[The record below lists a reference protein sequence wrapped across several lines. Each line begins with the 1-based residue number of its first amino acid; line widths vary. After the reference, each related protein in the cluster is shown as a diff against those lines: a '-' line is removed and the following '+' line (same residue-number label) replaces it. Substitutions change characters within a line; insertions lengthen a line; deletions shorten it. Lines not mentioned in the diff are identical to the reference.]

1 MSQQQLLL
9 VLAGVH
15 LVYLC
20 AAVYF
25 TRATARRVLGALVG
39 GVAVAAV
46 GYGVELACQALGLW
60 YYPSDDT
67 GRGPLLMYPSLAFL
81 WATLALIGW
90 RVVRRFGW
98 RGEVVFLAAVALLG
112 TLRDYFVAEQA
123 LGAIVLAPGV
133 TTVLVEIV
141 CWAGQTAL
149 TQALMWLVAG
159 PAAADR
165 LARRRWES
173 AEPGATVDGGG
184 GRKECWMVYVYLAIA
199 IVSEVVATS
208 ALKASESFTKPLPSL
223 LVVVGYWVAFYFLSV
238 CLDSMSVGV
247 VYAMWSGLGVV
258 LVTAA
263 AAILYQQVPDVWAV
277 VGMALIVAG
286 VLVLNLLSKS
296 AAH

>member
-1 MSQQQLLL
+1 MAMSPQELLL
-9 VLAGVH
+9 VGAGVH

-112 TLRDYFVAEQA
+112 TLRDYFVAGQA
-123 LGAIVLAPGV
+123 LGGIVLAPGA

-173 AEPGATVDGGG
+173 AEPRATAD
-184 GRKECWMVYVYLAIA
+184 RPRWMVYVYRAIA

-208 ALKASESFTKPLPSL
+208 ALKAAESFTKPLPIL
-223 LVVVGYWVAFYFLSV
+223 LVVVGYGVAFYFFSV
-238 CLDSMSVGV
+238 CLESISVGV
-247 VYAMWSGLGVV
+247 AYAMWSGLGIV

-296 AAH
+296 VAH

>member
-1 MSQQQLLL
+1 MSQELLL
-9 VLAGVH
+9 VVAGWH

-81 WATLALIGW
+81 WAMLALIGW

-98 RGEVVFLAAVALLG
+98 RGEVVFLAAVALLF
-112 TLRDYFVAEQA
+112 TLRDYAGQE
-123 LGAIVLAPGV
+123 LGVIVLAPGV
-133 TTVLVEIV
+133 TTVLVDIV

-173 AEPGATVDGGG
+173 AEPGATADRPRDQGS
-184 GRKECWMVYVYLAIA
+184 MVYVYLAIA
-199 IVSEVVATS
+199 IVGEVIATS
-208 ALKASESFTKPLPSL
+208 SLKAAESFTKPLPSL
-223 LVVVGYWVAFYFLSV
+223 LVVVGYGVAFYFMSV
-238 CLDSMSVGV
+238 CLESMSVGV

-296 AAH
+296 VAH

>member
-1 MSQQQLLL
+1 MSPQELLL
-9 VLAGVH
+9 VGAGVH

-60 YYPSDDT
+60 YFPSDDT
-67 GRGPLLMYPSLAFL
+67 GRGPLLMYPALAIL

-98 RGEVVFLAAVALLG
+98 RGEAVFLASVALLG
-112 TLRDYFVAEQA
+112 TLRDYFVAEP

-133 TTVLVEIV
+133 TTVLVDIV
-141 CWAGQTAL
+141 YWAGQTAL
-149 TQALMWLVAG
+149 TQGLMWLVAG
-159 PAAADR
+159 SAAADR
-165 LARRRWES
+165 LARRPWER
-173 AEPGATVDGGG
+173 AEPVASANP
-184 GRKECWMVYVYLAIA
+184 RWMVYVYLAIA

-208 ALKASESFTKPLPSL
+208 ALKASESFTKSLPSL
-223 LVVVGYWVAFYFLSV
+223 LVVAGYGVAFYFLSV
-238 CLDSMSVGV
+238 CLESISVGV

-258 LVTAA
+258 LVTAV

-296 AAH
+296 VAH

>member
-1 MSQQQLLL
+1 MSPQQLLL
-9 VLAGVH
+9 VGAGVH

-112 TLRDYFVAEQA
+112 TLRDYFVAGQA
-123 LGAIVLAPGV
+123 LGVIVLAPGA

-173 AEPGATVDGGG
+173 AEPGATAD
-184 GRKECWMVYVYLAIA
+184 RPRWMVYVYLAIA
-199 IVSEVVATS
+199 IVGEVVATS
-208 ALKASESFTKPLPSL
+208 ALKAAESFTKPLPSL
-223 LVVVGYWVAFYFLSV
+223 LVVVGYGVAFYFLSV
-238 CLDSMSVGV
+238 CLESISVGV
-247 VYAMWSGLGVV
+247 AYAIWSGLGVV

-296 AAH
+296 VAH

>member
-1 MSQQQLLL
+1 MSPQELLL
-9 VLAGVH
+9 VIAGWH

-81 WATLALIGW
+81 WAMLALIGW

-112 TLRDYFVAEQA
+112 TLRDYFAAGQA
-123 LGAIVLAPGV
+123 LGVIVLAPGV

-141 CWAGQTAL
+141 YWAGQTAL

-173 AEPGATVDGGG
+173 AEPGATADRPRDQGS
-184 GRKECWMVYVYLAIA
+184 MAYVYLAIA
-199 IVSEVVATS
+199 IVGEVVATS
-208 ALKASESFTKPLPSL
+208 SLKAAESFTKPLPSL
-223 LVVVGYWVAFYFLSV
+223 LVVVGGWVAFYFLSV
-238 CLDSMSVGV
+238 CLESMSVGV

-263 AAILYQQVPDVWAV
+263 AAIMYKQLPDMWAV
-277 VGMALIVAG
+277 LGMALIVAG

-296 AAH
+296 TPH

>member
-1 MSQQQLLL
+1 MSPQQLLL
-9 VLAGVH
+9 VGAGVY

-112 TLRDYFVAEQA
+112 TLRDYFVGQA
-123 LGAIVLAPGV
+123 LGGIVLAPGV

-173 AEPGATVDGGG
+173 AEPGATADRPRDQGS
-184 GRKECWMVYVYLAIA
+184 MAYVYLAIA
-199 IVSEVVATS
+199 IVGEVVATS
-208 ALKASESFTKPLPSL
+208 ALKAAESFTKPLPSL
-223 LVVVGYWVAFYFLSV
+223 LVVVGYGVAFYFLSV
-238 CLDSMSVGV
+238 CLKSISVGV
-247 VYAMWSGLGVV
+247 AYAMWSGLGVV
-258 LVTAA
+258 LVTVA

-296 AAH
+296 VAH

>member
-1 MSQQQLLL
+1 MLAQQSI
-9 VLAGVH
+9 VGAGVC

-112 TLRDYFVAEQA
+112 TLRDYFVAGQA
-123 LGAIVLAPGV
+123 LGVIVLAPGV

-173 AEPGATVDGGG
+173 AEPGATADG
-184 GRKECWMVYVYLAIA
+184 WMVYVYLAIA
-199 IVSEVVATS
+199 IVGEVVATS

-223 LVVVGYWVAFYFLSV
+223 LVVVGSWVAFYFLSV
-238 CLDSMSVGV
+238 CLESISVGV
-247 VYAMWSGLGVV
+247 AYAMWSGLGVV
-258 LVTAA
+258 LVTVA

-286 VLVLNLLSKS
+286 VLELNLLSKS
-296 AAH
+296 VAH

>member
-1 MSQQQLLL
+1 MSPQQLLL
-9 VLAGVH
+9 VGAGVY

-112 TLRDYFVAEQA
+112 TLRDYFVAGQA
-123 LGAIVLAPGV
+123 LGGIVLAPGV

-159 PAAADR
+159 PATADR

-173 AEPGATVDGGG
+173 AEPGATADRPRDQG
-184 GRKECWMVYVYLAIA
+184 WMVYVYLAIA
-199 IVSEVVATS
+199 IVGEVVATS
-208 ALKASESFTKPLPSL
+208 ALKAAESFTKPLPSL
-223 LVVVGYWVAFYFLSV
+223 LVVVGSGVAFYFLSV
-238 CLDSMSVGV
+238 CLESISVGV
-247 VYAMWSGLGVV
+247 AYAMWSGLGVV
-258 LVTAA
+258 LVTVA

-296 AAH
+296 VAH

>member
-1 MSQQQLLL
+1 MSPQQLLL
-9 VLAGVH
+9 VGAGVH

-112 TLRDYFVAEQA
+112 TLRDYFVAGQA

-173 AEPGATVDGGG
+173 AEPGATADRPRDQG
-184 GRKECWMVYVYLAIA
+184 WMVYVYLAIA
-199 IVSEVVATS
+199 IVGEVVGTS

-238 CLDSMSVGV
+238 CLESISVGV
-247 VYAMWSGLGVV
+247 AYAMWSGLGVV
-258 LVTAA
+258 LVTA

-296 AAH
+296 SAH

>member
-1 MSQQQLLL
+1 MNRRRNNETGARDKRTGAGPFNHQFGHRRRRDMSPQQLLL
-9 VLAGVH
+9 VGAGVH

-25 TRATARRVLGALVG
+25 TRASARRVLGALVG

-112 TLRDYFVAEQA
+112 TLRDYFVAQA
-123 LGAIVLAPGV
+123 LGGIVLAPGV

-159 PAAADR
+159 PATADR

-173 AEPGATVDGGG
+173 AEPGATADRPREG
-184 GRKECWMVYVYLAIA
+184 MAYVYLAIA
-199 IVSEVVATS
+199 
-208 ALKASESFTKPLPSL
+208 
-223 LVVVGYWVAFYFLSV
+223 
-238 CLDSMSVGV
+238 
-247 VYAMWSGLGVV
+247 
-258 LVTAA
+258 
-263 AAILYQQVPDVWAV
+263 
-277 VGMALIVAG
+277 
-286 VLVLNLLSKS
+286 
-296 AAH
+296 